1 MLSDERIEQLELE
14 VKVLRANNKGLKD
27 KIDEQSKEIEELK
40 ASHITTNNKATN
52 TEKAKIFDVIE
63 NSIDTYIEKSKPYW
77 EQIMTKDEMTIE
89 EALTIIDDMYQDKYK
104 IMEQKTDTGV
114 TIDLSKMDEI
124 TFTNL
129 EFASVIVLREI
140 QSLRHEIEKQSK
152 EIEELKDESKEYQIG
167 FAQGCYEKDLD
178 WKDKIKAKIE
188 EVEQWELYNMKIPR
202 LSTLDERLGAKI
214 GIKYVLQ
221 SLLEKKGE

>member
-114 TIDLSKMDEI
+114 TINLSKMDEI

-140 QSLRHEIEKQSK
+140 QSLRHEMEKQEK
-152 EIEELKDESKEYQIG
+152 ENT
-167 FAQGCYEKDLD
+167 DL
-178 WKDKIKAKIE
+178 IKAKIE
-188 EVEQWELYNMKIPR
+188 ELQDDIKYSANP
-202 LSTLDERLGAKI
+202 LSIDNSKF
-214 GIKYVLQ
+214 GIKVLQ
-221 SLLEKKGE
+221 SLLEKEEICGKLL